1 MLKKRKYA
9 ELRELKKFLKKKNFS
24 YKRLSDE
31 LGISIDAI
39 NNKLNGYTLLNINE
53 MKSMVTLFN
62 MQPTDIKRFFI
73 VGSDNTVNDEK
84 LN

>member
-1 MLKKRKYA
+1 MKKRKYA

-24 YKRLSDE
+24 YKMLSDE

-53 MKSMVTLFN
+53 MKHMVTLFN
-62 MQPTDIKRFFI
+62 MKPVDINKYFI
-73 VGSDNTVNDEK
+73 IGSENVSNEEK
-84 LN
+84 YN

>member
-73 VGSDNTVNDEK
+73 VGSDNTGNDEK